1 MQASTPASPVAAAI
15 DLDAVF
21 GDTRSL
27 WNDWLADAAR
37 KFRTIAELDV
47 AELPDDRAAAAATLD
62 RWAEH
67 GIGDW
72 RAALERFAEDC
83 APVYLR
89 PDPGVNATLR
99 ALQVDGVRLGA
110 FTDAP
115 EPLARVAAAQLGV
128 ARRLEAIETG
138 EGAIERLLATL
149 GPGTVIVRSPAEL
162 RALAR

>member
-1 MQASTPASPVAAAI
+1 MQASRPSGPGAAAI
-15 DLDAVF
+15 DLDSVF
-21 GDTRSL
+21 GDTHEL
-27 WNDWLADAAR
+27 WHDWLLDIAR

-47 AELPDDRAAAAATLD
+47 AGLPDDRALAAATLD

-89 PDPGVNATLR
+89 PDPGVNAALR
-99 ALQVDGVRLGA
+99 ALQAAGVRLGA

-115 EPLARVAAAQLGV
+115 EPLARVAASQLGV
-128 ARRLEAIETG
+128 ARRLEAIEVG
-138 EGAIERLLATL
+138 EDALERLLATL
-149 GPGTVIVRSPAEL
+149 GPGAVVVRSPAEL
-162 RALAR
+162 RALV

>member
-1 MQASTPASPVAAAI
+1 VAAAI

-21 GDTRSL
+21 GDTREL
-27 WNDWLADAAR
+27 WNDWLKDVAR
-37 KFRTIAELDV
+37 KFRTIAELDI
-47 AELPDDRAAAAATLD
+47 AGLPADRAAAAATLD

-83 APVYLR
+83 APIYLR

-99 ALQVDGVRLGA
+99 ALQAAGARLAA

-115 EPLARVAAAQLGV
+115 EPLARVAASQLGV
-128 ARRLEAIETG
+128 ARRLEAIEAG
-138 EGAIERLLATL
+138 EGALARVLATL
-149 GPGTVIVRSPAEL
+149 GPDAAVVRTPAEL
-162 RALAR
+162 RALAE

>member
-1 MQASTPASPVAAAI
+1 MPASTHSRTVAAAI
-15 DLDAVF
+15 DLDAVL
-21 GDTRSL
+21 GDTRAL
-27 WNDWLADAAR
+27 WGDWLTDIAR

-62 RWAEH
+62 RWAER

-72 RAALERFAEDC
+72 RTALKRFAEDC

-89 PDPGVNATLR
+89 PDPGMNAALR
-99 ALQVDGVRLGA
+99 ALQAAGSRLGA

-128 ARRLEAIETG
+128 ARRLEAIEVG
-138 EGAIERLLATL
+138 EGALERLLATL
-149 GPGTVIVRSPAEL
+149 GPGTVVVRSPAEL
-162 RALAR
+162 RALL

>member
-1 MQASTPASPVAAAI
+1 VPVAAAI

-21 GDTRSL
+21 GDTREL
-27 WNDWLADAAR
+27 WNDWLKDVAR
-37 KFRTIAELDV
+37 KFRTIAELDI
-47 AELPDDRAAAAATLD
+47 AGLPADRAAAAATLD

-83 APVYLR
+83 APIYLR

-99 ALQVDGVRLGA
+99 ALQAAGARLAA

-115 EPLARVAAAQLGV
+115 EPLARVAASQLGV
-128 ARRLEAIETG
+128 ARRLEAIEAG
-138 EGAIERLLATL
+138 EGALARVLATL
-149 GPGTVIVRSPAEL
+149 GPDAAVVRTPAEL
-162 RALAR
+162 RALAE